1 MRPSGRSSLA
11 HGSWTA
17 STVSSPIAHGV
28 IASQASTRIHGCLL
42 LLGTQTSDLSP
53 MTIDTMYRALL
64 LAGEGMDS
72 SKTCTLPCIFSPHTV
87 SGSWKFSIRGKIDR
101 PSIQWRTMPVQ
112 IPLYRACRRAPLQQS
127 SLFLPSFTARQSFSR
142 LQVFKAVQGCSMDCA
157 LAPCD
162 LFRQQATGTGSSAKV
177 PKFPCQKCTF
187 SILRARHDMMTYAG
201 TK

>member
-1 MRPSGRSSLA
+1 MLYSWREKGWIVRKLA
-11 HGSWTA
+11 HFHAFSHPTRFPAPGNLASGAKLIARQSNDEPCPCRSRSTA
-17 STVSSPIAHGV
+17 HADE
-28 IASQASTRIHGCLL
+28 R
-42 LLGTQTSDLSP
+42 
-53 MTIDTMYRALL
+53 
-64 LAGEGMDS
+64 
-72 SKTCTLPCIFSPHTV
+72 FS
-87 SGSWKFSIRGKIDR
+87 
-101 PSIQWRTMPVQ
+101 
-112 IPLYRACRRAPLQQS
+112 LPLQQS